1 MSDVLVIGGGV
12 AGTAAAL
19 AAAGARGR
27 VTLLDGGT
35 GASTLATG
43 ALDVLPWQGGTRAP
57 APPTGD
63 GAPARSP
70 LVRTILDALGAYSLP
85 DGGARLV
92 TTAGIVRPA
101 AGHDAALL
109 NVAPLGG
116 SRVGV
121 VRCDRPGWDAD
132 ALAAAW
138 GESFV
143 AVDATVLRYVDE
155 RVLPDADFAARCDED
170 ERFGWLAERLRDAVA
185 NAPFTLGG
193 LVLPPA
199 LGVEHVRAPRLATR
213 VGLPCGEPI
222 AAPGG
227 PSGLRFE
234 HARNRALAAAGV
246 VPWRARAATIARHSG
261 RWCATLDT
269 GEAVYADAV
278 VLATGGL
285 LAGGI
290 EYEPSEAVLAS
301 ALPPFAR
308 LPFRLGIAVEGAAA
322 TLGVHGRALELP
334 GSLFGVPP
342 ESLAWPFERDAPP
355 IERVGVLV
363 GADGSLAPGLYVA
376 GDVVAD
382 AARTWLRALESG
394 AQAGLAASR
403 GAVAETA
410 PRPTQPTS
418 TGAAPPSRP

>member
-1 MSDVLVIGGGV
+1 MTDVLVIGGGV

-19 AAAGARGR
+19 AAAGAHAR

-43 ALDVLPWQGGTRAP
+43 ALDVVPWQRGTTTP
-57 APPTGD
+57 AAHSGD
-63 GAPARSP
+63 GAPARSS
-70 LVRTILDALGAYSLP
+70 LVRTILGALGAYSLP
-85 DGGARLV
+85 DGGARLA

-109 NVAPLGG
+109 NVAPLGT

-121 VRCDRPGWDAD
+121 IRCERPGWDAD

-143 AVDATVLRYVDE
+143 AVDATVLRHVDE
-155 RVLPDADFAARCDED
+155 RVLPDADFAARCDDD
-170 ERFGWLAERLRDAVA
+170 ERFGWLAERLRASLA
-185 NAPFTLGG
+185 SAPFPLGG
-193 LVLPPA
+193 LMLPPS
-199 LGVEHVRAPRLATR
+199 LGVEQVRAPQLALR
-213 VGLPCGEPI
+213 VGVPCGEPI

-234 HARNRALAAAGV
+234 HARNRALTAAGV
-246 VPWRARAATIARHSG
+246 VSWRSRAASVARHGARWRA
-261 RWCATLDT
+261 TLET
-269 GEAVYADAV
+269 GDAVYADAV

-290 EYEPSEAVLAS
+290 EYDPSEAVLAS

-308 LPFRLGIAVEGAAA
+308 VPFRLGLAIEGTTA

-342 ESLAWPFERDAPP
+342 ESLTWPFERDAP
-355 IERVGVLV
+355 IERVGLLV
-363 GADGSLAPGLYVA
+363 GAEGSVAPGFYVA

-382 AARTWLRALESG
+382 MARTWLQALESG
-394 AQAGLAASR
+394 AEAGVAASR
-403 GAVAETA
+403 GLGAETA
-410 PRPTQPTS
+410 ARS
-418 TGAAPPSRP
+418 AAATATDARPPSRP

>member
-1 MSDVLVIGGGV
+1 
-12 AGTAAAL
+12 
-19 AAAGARGR
+19 
-27 VTLLDGGT
+27 
-35 GASTLATG
+35 
-43 ALDVLPWQGGTRAP
+43 
-57 APPTGD
+57 
-63 GAPARSP
+63 
-70 LVRTILDALGAYSLP
+70 VRTILEALGAYSLP

-109 NVAPLGG
+109 NVAPSRG

-121 VRCDRPGWDAD
+121 IRCDRPSWDAD

-138 GESFV
+138 GDSFV
-143 AVDATVLRYVDE
+143 VVDATVLRYVDE

-170 ERFGWLAERLRDAVA
+170 ERFGWLAERLREALA
-185 NAPFTLGG
+185 SAPFMMGG
-193 LVLPPA
+193 LLLPPS
-199 LGVEHVRAPRLATR
+199 LGVERVRAPLLAVR
-213 VGLPCGEPI
+213 VGVPCGEPI
-222 AAPGG
+222 ATPGG

-246 VPWRARAATIARHSG
+246 VPFRARASTVARHSG
-261 RWCATLDT
+261 RWRATLET
-269 GEAVYADAV
+269 GDAVYADAV

-308 LPFRLGIAVEGAAA
+308 VPFRLGVAVEGATA
-322 TLGVHGRALELP
+322 TLGVQGRALELP
-334 GSLFGVPP
+334 GSLFGIPP
-342 ESLAWPFERDAPP
+342 ESLAWPFERDAP

-363 GADGSLAPGLYVA
+363 GDEGAVAPGLYVA

-382 AARTWLRALESG
+382 APRTWLRALESG

-403 GAVAETA
+403 GAVADTA
-410 PRPTQPTS
+410 PRPTATTS
-418 TGAAPPSRP
+418 TGATPPSRP